1 MRGLS
6 QVIKAVATGL
16 AANGKSR
23 NTSKRQNKSRPGRI
37 NVGQGTGAWGRAL
50 PASYASHVKAG
61 FRIISKSSTSTRVAG
76 CDLVYPLPGSVASK
90 SGLSDF
96 LFSVIPAN
104 PAYWTGTRVA
114 QLAPAYMNYRPLALT
129 FHYIPQVAVTQAGSV
144 IYGTLWNGAAP
155 SGDLQQTLNTS
166 NGGGIINCYVPSS
179 TRIALGNNL
188 QQNLF
193 TLNGDINPDTSPFM
207 FVAVARGCVNEAGTN
222 QVVPGY
228 FMVDYVYEFKNP
240 VGQSWVYDRTL
251 ATPLQNLSWALP
263 NRSVV
268 LLESISGYGPGTIF
282 DCETD
287 SSGNTSYYYRG
298 SSVSIPPET
307 YVQAFENGQTSSI
320 QALARSAGSP
330 VAFLI
335 ESSNLAMT
343 YYPNGTTISAF
354 SSSEGAPAT
363 TPWFIVDYGHRYVVQ
378 KADHN
383 VTTASRTWVS
393 NNSVRETLELYGVK
407 GRILYVQDSE
417 ESIIDGRGVA
427 YLNLDQNYFYIQDGS
442 IPVHTTV

>member
-23 NTSKRQNKSRPGRI
+23 NISKRQKKSRPGRI

-61 FRIISKSSTSTRVAG
+61 FRILSKSSTSTRIAG
-76 CDLVYPLPGSVASK
+76 CDLVYPLPASLASK
-90 SGLSDF
+90 SGLNDF

-129 FHYIPQVAVTQAGSV
+129 FHYIPQVAVTQPGSV

-155 SGDLQQTLNTS
+155 AGDLQQTLNTS
-166 NGGGIINCYVPSS
+166 NGGGIINCYVPCS

-207 FVAVARGCVNEAGTN
+207 FVAVARGCVNDAGT
-222 QVVPGY
+222 QQIVPGY

-240 VGQSWVYDRTL
+240 IGQSWVYDRTV
-251 ATPLQNLSWALP
+251 ATPFQNLSFSLP

-268 LLESISGYGPGTIF
+268 LLETMVGFGPGTVF
-282 DCETD
+282 DCEVNEF
-287 SSGNTSYYYRG
+287 GEEEYFYRG
-298 SSVSIPPET
+298 THVTIPDGT
-307 YVQAFENGQTSSI
+307 FVQGFENGQISSI
-320 QALARSAGSP
+320 QSLAKAANNPNPRMVTSATGPMS
-330 VAFLI
+330 F
-335 ESSNLAMT
+335 
-343 YYPNGTTISAF
+343 YPTGTTIVASNTSGGSTTPWYIVQQANGYLIRKHNETITTTGPTWKASGTGAYVWRLF
-354 SSSEGAPAT
+354 DVSGQVVEVYDNDGSSSEAG
-363 TPWFIVDYGHRYVVQ
+363 
-378 KADHN
+378 
-383 VTTASRTWVS
+383 TANTLVS
-393 NNSVRETLELYGVK
+393 NRL
-407 GRILYVQDSE
+407 
-417 ESIIDGRGVA
+417 
-427 YLNLDQNYFYIQDGS
+427 IQLPKEDLPS
-442 IPVHTTV
+442 HN